1 VVAGTSAGRPVLA
14 IGECL
19 IDLIADDGD
28 LLTATSCAIR
38 EGGAPANVA
47 VAIARL
53 GVPSAFCGVVGDDP
67 FGKRL
72 RHLLKRERVD
82 VSRLRATSEAE
93 TSMAL
98 AWTDEAGDGRFH
110 LLRHADRLL
119 SAADVDRAGIGDV
132 AAIVVG
138 SVALAAPPSREAIH
152 RAVEIASSAGVPVV
166 FDLNL
171 RPSLWADIGEARV
184 TCDPILRQATVIKLS
199 LDDARGVLD
208 AGEPAHVFAA
218 LADVDALAIVVTDGP
233 RGVWLKCRKDSK
245 AVAVSP
251 FVVDAVEPTGAGDAF
266 TAALVARLVWREW
279 TAPDANDVRYAAAA
293 GALATT
299 RHGALDGLPTA
310 DELAAFLHKVD
321 DGTGAAP
328 GHRS

>member
-1 VVAGTSAGRPVLA
+1 MAATGADRPVLA

-19 IDLIADDGD
+19 IDLIAADGD
-28 LLTATSCAIR
+28 LHSATTCAIR

-47 VAIARL
+47 VAVARL

-67 FGKRL
+67 FGVRL
-72 RHLLKRERVD
+72 RTLLDHEGVD
-82 VSRLRATSEAE
+82 VSRLRATTEAE

-98 AWTDEAGDGRFH
+98 AWTDAAGDGHFH

-119 SAADVDRAGIGDV
+119 SIGDV
-132 AAIVVG
+132 DGAGICDVEAIVVG
-138 SVALAAPPSREAIH
+138 SVALAASPSREAIH
-152 RAVEIASSAGVPVV
+152 HAVEVASAAGVPVV

-171 RPSLWADIGEARV
+171 RPSLWPDLGEARV

-208 AGEPAHVFAA
+208 AGEPAAVFAA
-218 LADVDALAIVVTDGP
+218 LTDVPALAIVVTDGP
-233 RGVWLKCRKDSK
+233 RGVWLKRRDDPEP
-245 AVAVSP
+245 VAIEP
-251 FVVDAVEPTGAGDAF
+251 FKVDAVEPTGAGDAF
-266 TAALVARLVWREW
+266 TAGLIARLVQRCW
-279 TAPDANDVRYAAAA
+279 TAPDAEDLRFAAAA

-310 DELAAFLHKVD
+310 DDLAAFLREAGD
-321 DGTGAAP
+321 DMPAP
-328 GHRS
+328 EGERS